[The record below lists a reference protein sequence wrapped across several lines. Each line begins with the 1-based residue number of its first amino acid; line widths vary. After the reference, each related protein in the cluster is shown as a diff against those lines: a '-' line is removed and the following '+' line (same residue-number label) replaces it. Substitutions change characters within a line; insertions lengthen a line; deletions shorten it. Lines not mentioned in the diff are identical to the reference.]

1 LEAKAARGGDVTEGP
16 SINVDEFRHRPVNE
30 IAALLPDK
38 QAVEATI
45 KDLQTANVDISA
57 VRVLH
62 GEKGA
67 DILDTTGEEHG
78 FVTRI
83 IRWLQ
88 TIGYDQNILA
98 VYEEALDNGEALITV
113 PCAPADSRRLGR
125 LMLPHGAHGVIYF
138 GPGTAETLTSP

>member
-1 LEAKAARGGDVTEGP
+1 MEVEDVTEGP

-30 IAALLPDK
+30 LAALLPDM
-38 QAVEATI
+38 QAVEATMR
-45 KDLQTANVDISA
+45 DLQTANVDISA

-67 DILDTTGEEHG
+67 DILDTTGEEHD
-78 FVTRI
+78 FATRI

-113 PCAPADSRRLGR
+113 PCASADSRRLGR
-125 LMLPHGAHGVIYF
+125 LLLPHGAHGVIHF
-138 GPGTAETLTSP
+138 GPGTAETLTAP